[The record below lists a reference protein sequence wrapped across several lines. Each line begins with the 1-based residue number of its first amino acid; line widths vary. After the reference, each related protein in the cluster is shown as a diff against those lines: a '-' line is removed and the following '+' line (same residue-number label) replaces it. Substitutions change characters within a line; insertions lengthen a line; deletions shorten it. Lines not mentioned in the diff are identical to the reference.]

1 MLDPATITLINS
13 LGSLKAIGISHPH
26 FYTTMVEWSRAFG
39 GVPIHLHA
47 DDQRWIM
54 RPDPSIQ
61 LWNGETLKLLPDV
74 TLIRCG
80 GHFLGGT
87 VLHWAKGARR
97 PRGIVFVR
105 HRDGNDRPKIP
116 ELHAQLSEFNPAL
129 R

>member
-1 MLDPATITLINS
+1 
-13 LGSLKAIGISHPH
+13 
-26 FYTTMVEWSRAFG
+26 MVEWSRAFG

-80 GHFLGGT
+80 GHFLGGA
-87 VLHWAKGARR
+87 VLHWAKDSPNNNRYNFEAW
-97 PRGIVFVR
+97 RGLIV
-105 HRDGNDRPKIP
+105 
-116 ELHAQLSEFNPAL
+116 
-129 R
+129 